1 MDINVITIQAFEKW
15 LTTLGYAPSTI
26 YGSMRYVTDFFFY
39 LKLAEITTIEQITPA
54 ILNDYHHHLQ
64 KRKNKRQNGSLSTNY
79 ITANINALKRFSRYL
94 QQSGQHFFEVGIKT
108 RPRKDTGKTILSP
121 AEIQSLYKAC
131 SNDMLGIRDR
141 AMLSVYY
148 GCGLRRS
155 EGISLDVK
163 DVLPDQKRLYV
174 RKGKNYRE
182 RYVPMTTAV
191 QQDLEN
197 YIHVSRKYLQSFKP
211 QKDEALFISL
221 QSRRMSGN
229 ALIGRLHKLQQI
241 AGIHKETCAEP
252 GRSIGLHTL
261 RHSIATHLLQS
272 GMTLEEVSR
281 FLGHSSLESTQIY
294 THIANAEL

>member
-1 MDINVITIQAFEKW
+1 MDINVILIQNFEKW

-39 LKLAEITTIEQITPA
+39 LKTAEITTIEQITPA
-54 ILNDYHHHLQ
+54 ILNDYHQHLQ

-94 QQSGQHFFEVGIKT
+94 QQSGQSFFEVTIKT

-121 AEIQSLYKAC
+121 AQIQSLYKAC
-131 SNDMLGIRDR
+131 TSDMLGIRDR

-163 DVLPDQKRLYV
+163 DVLLTQKRIYV

-182 RYVPMTTAV
+182 RYVPITTAV

-211 QKDEALFISL
+211 QKDEALFLSL
-221 QSRRMSGN
+221 QARRMSGN
-229 ALIGRLHKLQQI
+229 ALIERLHKLQQA

-252 GRSIGLHTL
+252 GRSTGLHTL

-272 GMTLEEVSR
+272 GMSLEEVSR

-294 THIANAEL
+294 THLAHE